1 MTSGSAELEL
11 PDAFSQSRHTNN
23 WAVLVDTSRSE
34 LTFDNGSLAWFSF
47 MFNNQKHRSFP
58 P

>member
-34 LTFDNGSLAWFSF
+34 IINKGHLCRMGSFWKMVNIIHILD
-47 MFNNQKHRSFP
+47 
-58 P
+58 